1 MLTSE
6 TKRRIDAC
14 RDVLVGKLPLPT
26 DQVELITLALIYKF
40 MDDLDEDSVKIGGKR
55 SFFTD
60 ELAPYRW
67 RNLLPQTVSAEE
79 RVALFSRGI
88 ELLGGAD
95 LEVERKGKKERIVPA
110 AHLPG
115 LFRDIF
121 RNAFLKFRDGRILT
135 MFLTEIN
142 AFQYSHSEELGNAFE
157 YLLQCMG
164 TQGENGQFRTPRHI
178 IDFIVACLDPQPGER
193 ILDPACGTGGFLV
206 SAYKHILE
214 KSTSSGSKTPG
225 DKLTHGQRQK
235 VYQNLAG
242 YDITDLMVK
251 LSKVNLFLHGFPD
264 PAIHIYDTLSNDAR
278 WNEKADLILANPP
291 FMTPKGGVTPHSK
304 FRVPAK
310 KAEVLFTDYIA
321 EHLSADGRGGVIV
334 PNGIVAT
341 TQNAYVKLRKFLVE
355 DSLVA
360 VVSLPSGVFKP
371 YSGVKTSILFFDKK
385 LARQSKE
392 ILFLKI
398 TADGF
403 DLGDKRNSIAAND
416 LPEAERVVK
425 EWIAGKLNESSDTP
439 ILWKTAARKSLLGH
453 RACDLQADSLFGNS
467 VADVSDHDEIPLGE
481 LCEILDSKRRPI
493 TKSDRKAGPIP
504 YYGATGVVDHVEG
517 YLFNEPLVLVGEDG
531 AKWGAGEQSAFSI
544 SGKTW
549 VNNHAHVLRPDRS
562 RVLDAFL
569 IGILNRLDLMQ
580 YVTGVTVPKLNQANL
595 RDIPIPLPPLDQQ
608 QRIVTEIKGY
618 QKVLDGAR
626 QILGAYK
633 PQLDFD
639 PDWETVKL
647 EDVTDADCSLSYGIV
662 QPGHELPAGLPIVR
676 PVDLTSKVIGLRN
689 LKRIAPELA
698 ESYKRSALQGG
709 ELLLC
714 VRGTTGVVSIAAPEL
729 AGANVTRGIV
739 PIRFNRSLMLP
750 EFGFYAICSG
760 PVQSQIRAKTYGAA
774 LQQINIRDLRELT
787 LPLPPM
793 AEQRRLVAEL
803 DAEWAQMEAVRSL
816 IPRFEA
822 KIQRVLDRVWGSAKD
837 E

>member
-6 TKRRIDAC
+6 TKRRIDSC
-14 RDVLVGKLPLPT
+14 RDILVGKLPLPT

-40 MDDLDEDSVKIGGKR
+40 MDDLDEESVAMGGKR
-55 SFFTD
+55 SFFTGG
-60 ELAPYRW
+60 LAKFRW
-67 RNLLPQTVSAEE
+67 RALMPQKLAAEE
-79 RVALFSRGI
+79 RMTLFAEGI
-88 ELLGGAD
+88 EALGNP
-95 LEVERKGKKERIVPA
+95 KSA

-178 IDFIVACLDPQPGER
+178 IDFIVACLDPQPGEK

-206 SAYKHILE
+206 SAYKHILG
-214 KSTSSGSKTPG
+214 KSTSSGSKAPG

-278 WNEKADLILANPP
+278 WNDKADLILANPP

-403 DLGDKRNSIAAND
+403 DLGDKRNAIELND

-425 EWIAGKLNESSDTP
+425 AWINGKLDLSFETSLVWKIVEKKMLLDNGTVNLQSELFLGDIAERSIEHEMVRLEDVCRLYQPKTITSRDLVADGPYTVFGANGIIGRFTEYNHENPEVVVTCRGATCGTVNMTSEKCWITGNAMVVTP
-439 ILWKTAARKSLLGH
+439 LDDRIGKRFLYFL
-453 RACDLQADSLFGNS
+453 LQA
-467 VADVSDHDEIPLGE
+467 SDLA
-481 LCEILDSKRRPI
+481 S
-493 TKSDRKAGPIP
+493 T
-504 YYGATGVVDHVEG
+504 
-517 YLFNEPLVLVGEDG
+517 
-531 AKWGAGEQSAFSI
+531 I
-544 SGKTW
+544 SGSAQPQITRQSL
-549 VNNHAHVLRPDRS
+549 AP
-562 RVLDAFL
+562 
-569 IGILNRLDLMQ
+569 
-580 YVTGVTVPKLNQANL
+580 YE
-595 RDIPIPLPPLDQQ
+595 IPLPPLEEQ
-608 QRIVTEIKGY
+608 QRIVAEIEGY

-626 QILGAYK
+626 QILDALEHQLHLEPEWELVPFSSICENLDGKRRPITKSDRKPGPYPYYGA
-633 PQLDFD
+633 
-639 PDWETVKL
+639 
-647 EDVTDADCSLSYGIV
+647 SGIV
-662 QPGHELPAGLPIVR
+662 DSVADYIFDEP
-676 PVDLTSKVIGLRN
+676 
-689 LKRIAPELA
+689 
-698 ESYKRSALQGG
+698 
-709 ELLLC
+709 LLLVSEDGANLLARSTPIAFSVSGKIWVNNHAHV
-714 VRGTTGVVSIAAPEL
+714 VRFPDMATQRFVEHYLNSISIA
-729 AGANVTRGIV
+729 NFVT
-739 PIRFNRSLMLP
+739 
-750 EFGFYAICSG
+750 
-760 PVQSQIRAKTYGAA
+760 GAA
-774 LQQINIRDLRELT
+774 QPKLNQAQLNSIPI
-787 LPLPPM
+787 PLPPL
-793 AEQRRLVAEL
+793 AEQRRIVAEL
-803 DAEWAQMEAVRSL
+803 DAEAAQMDAVRSL

-822 KIQRVLDRVWGSAKD
+822 KIQRVLDRVWGTP
-837 E
+837 